1 MHIHRLKHLSQ
12 LHLWAACSAV
22 AHASPSPLHPL
33 PPCYTTLPATVSP
46 PCLPPPYQ
54 LHLDFLDTNAQ
65 ALVGLV
71 ASTLS
76 LYEDLSSQ
84 RLVRAFAAAAAQR
97 SEAFVKALAAAV
109 VKAASSKPP
118 PSRTEARVLLHWGR
132 IVLLNLD
139 TDSPATKKAVSKLV
153 EVQGALLDQLSAAVA
168 AAEWPSVAR
177 VVKGLLR
184 SKPGLQ
190 ADFLAAARSS
200 ANGAGIARAL
210 LESAGGSSSG
220 NAGSDG
226 AVALRE
232 QLLGLYV
239 EKVLV
244 GGRERAGPDVLA
256 AYRPLLQQLSE
267 EDLNG
272 KVLPAVNKALRRV
285 PDVAMGAVVALAADV
300 PAALNG
306 SVAKAAGELVPVLVQ
321 QMRLKESVRAAAQEA
336 VRALAGRCAD
346 VGVLTELVGGVR
358 KVGCAKRG

>member
-1 MHIHRLKHLSQ
+1 M
-12 LHLWAACSAV
+12 
-22 AHASPSPLHPL
+22 
-33 PPCYTTLPATVSP
+33 
-46 PCLPPPYQ
+46 
-54 LHLDFLDTNAQ
+54 
-65 ALVGLV
+65 

-84 RLVRAFAAAAAQR
+84 RLVRSFAAAAAKR
-97 SEAFVKALAAAV
+97 SETFVKALAAAV

-118 PSRTEARVLLHWGR
+118 PSRAEARVLLHWGR

-210 LESAGGSSSG
+210 LESAGGSSSSS
-220 NAGSDG
+220 NAESDG

-244 GGRERAGPDVLA
+244 GGRERAGPEVLA

-267 EDLNG
+267 EDLNT

-358 KVGCAKRG
+358 KVGCVREAVRDWGVVLGGLGCQGPVRYGMRGAWVSGY